1 MRILTTALPGG
12 GSKVQAMEVVRIMYR
27 WFRQRALQWQ
37 ILLVLVELALLVI
50 SVYTAARLR
59 YWGHEG
65 TQATFLD
72 ALNWRPLPIAL
83 VLILTMS
90 ALGLYHVHLPSSWHG
105 RINRQVVAFVIGW
118 VALTVLYYA
127 FPAAYV
133 GRGVLGISLLLGFV
147 AVVLWRMVFAGLV
160 DANLFKRRIIMLGAG
175 KRAVS
180 VVQRMANKIDQR
192 GFRILGYVPI
202 GSDPVAVPSSALLHP
217 HGALCEWAKQFGVEE
232 IVVGPD
238 DRRGTL
244 EIEALLECK
253 KRGIAVTELE
263 AFFER
268 EAGSI
273 QIDPTSPS
281 WLVFSE
287 GFNHSPMQ
295 RVIKR
300 AFDLGVAA
308 LVLLLALPLMG
319 LTALAICLESGWRAP
334 VLYRQL
340 RVGEQGR
347 AFALFKFR
355 SMSVDAERDG
365 VARWATQNDSRVT
378 RVGRFIRKTRLD
390 ELPQLWNV
398 LRGDMSIIGPR
409 PERPHFV
416 DDFNVR
422 IRYYPLRHCIKPGL
436 TGWAQ
441 LRYPYGASFE
451 DAVEKLKFDLFYVK
465 NHNIVFD
472 MAILI
477 QTVEVVLYGR
487 GAR

>member
-1 MRILTTALPGG
+1 
-12 GSKVQAMEVVRIMYR
+12 MYR

-37 ILLVLVELALLVI
+37 ILLVLIEFVLLVGC
-50 SVYTAARLR
+50 VYIAADLR
-59 YWGHEG
+59 YWGHED

-72 ALNWRPLPIAL
+72 TLSWRSLPIAM
-83 VLILTMS
+83 VLILAMS
-90 ALGLYHVHLPSSWHG
+90 ALGLYHVHLPSSWHS
-105 RINRQVVAFVIGW
+105 RLNRQVVAFVIGW

-127 FPAAYV
+127 FPTAYV

-147 AVVLWRMVFAGLV
+147 AVVLWRMTFASLV
-160 DANLFKRRIIMLGAG
+160 DANLFKRRVVMLGAG
-175 KRAVS
+175 KRAVA
-180 VVQRMANKIDQR
+180 VVNRMANKIDQR
-192 GFRILGYVPI
+192 GFRILGYVPV
-202 GSDPVAVPSSALLHP
+202 GADPVAVPATALLRP
-217 HGALCEWAKQFGVEE
+217 HAALCDWARQFGVDE

-244 EIEALLECK
+244 QIEDLLECK

-268 EAGSI
+268 EAGTI

-287 GFNHSPMQ
+287 GFNHSPVQ

-300 AFDLGVAA
+300 GFDLGVAA
-308 LVLLLALPLMG
+308 IVLLLTLPLMA
-319 LTALAICLESGWRAP
+319 LTALAIFTESAGRGP
-334 VLYRQL
+334 ILYRQL

-347 AFALFKFR
+347 SFALIKFR
-355 SMSVDAERDG
+355 SMRPDAEGDG
-365 VARWATQNDSRVT
+365 IARWASQNDSRVT

>member
-1 MRILTTALPGG
+1 
-12 GSKVQAMEVVRIMYR
+12 MYR
-27 WFRQRALQWQ
+27 WFRQRAFQWQ
-37 ILLVLVELALLVI
+37 ILLVLVEFMLLAGC
-50 SVYTAARLR
+50 VYAAADLR
-59 YWGHEG
+59 YLGHEG

-72 ALNWRPLPIAL
+72 ALDWRPLPIAM
-83 VLILTMS
+83 VLILAMS
-90 ALGLYHVHLPSSWHG
+90 ALGLYHVHLPSSWHS
-105 RINRQVVAFVIGW
+105 RLNRQVVAFVLGW

-127 FPAAYV
+127 FPTAYV
-133 GRGVLGISLLLGFV
+133 GRGVLGISLLLGFAV
-147 AVVLWRMVFAGLV
+147 VVLWRMVFAGLA
-160 DANLFKRRIIMLGAG
+160 DANLFKRRIVMLGAG
-175 KRAVS
+175 RRAVA
-180 VVQRMANKIDQR
+180 VVNRMANKIDQR
-192 GFRILGYVPI
+192 GFLILGYVPV
-202 GSDPVAVPSSALLHP
+202 GNDPVAVPASALLRP
-217 HGALCEWAKQFGVEE
+217 HMTLCEWAKRFGVDE

-244 EIEALLECK
+244 QIDDLLECK
-253 KRGIAVTELE
+253 KHGIAVTELE

-268 EAGSI
+268 EAGTI

-287 GFNHSPMQ
+287 GFNHSPIQ

-300 AFDLGVAA
+300 GFDLAVATV
-308 LVLLLALPLMG
+308 VLLLALPLMG
-319 LTALAICLESGWRAP
+319 LTALAIWLESGWRAP

-340 RVGEQGR
+340 RVGEHGR
-347 AFALFKFR
+347 PFPLIKFR
-355 SMSVDAERDG
+355 SMRVDAEGDG
-365 VARWATQNDSRVT
+365 VARWASQNDSRVT
-378 RVGRFIRKTRLD
+378 RVGRIIRKTRLD

-409 PERPHFV
+409 PERPNFV